1 MSPTPPPS
9 PINPSQA
16 VERIREIIVGRH
28 LDRIEQRVSRLESL
42 GSGPAVPAGWEDRLC
57 QNEAKV
63 EALQES
69 VRKTGEE
76 GQVRTARQQEEIQRL
91 AAQIQQI
98 AAMRL
103 EADHPPAIRQLESR
117 LGAWLTNWQ
126 GALQTH
132 LNDREQRLAT
142 QLRQEVASLWENT
155 ESQITRLQSRAIDR
169 DQIEERF
176 ARIATAARALAESI
190 APLPAGPESPAH

>member
-28 LDRIEQRVSRLESL
+28 LERIEQRVSRLEGIGA
-42 GSGPAVPAGWEDRLC
+42 GSSVPSVWEDRLC
-57 QNEAKV
+57 QNEARV

-69 VRKTGEE
+69 VRKAGDE
-76 GQVRTARQQEEIQRL
+76 GQLRSARQQEEIQRL

-98 AAMRL
+98 AATRQSL
-103 EADHPPAIRQLESR
+103 DTQPAVQQLESR

-155 ESQITRLQSRAIDR
+155 ESQLTRLQSRAIDSER
-169 DQIEERF
+169 LEQRF
-176 ARIATAARALAESI
+176 ARIAAAARAFAESI
-190 APLPAGPESPAH
+190 APLPTGPESPPP

>member
-28 LDRIEQRVSRLESL
+28 LERIEQRVSRLESL
-42 GSGPAVPAGWEDRLC
+42 GSGHSVSGGWEDRLC

-76 GQVRTARQQEEIQRL
+76 GHLRTARQQEEIQRL

-98 AAMRL
+98 AAMRQ
-103 EADHPPAIRQLESR
+103 EADQQPAIRQLESR

-155 ESQITRLQSRAIDR
+155 ESQLTRLQSRTIDR

-176 ARIATAARALAESI
+176 ARIASAARALAESI
-190 APLPAGPESPAH
+190 APQSSESPAH

>member
-1 MSPTPPPS
+1 MSSTPPPS

-28 LDRIEQRVSRLESL
+28 LERIEQRVTRLENL
-42 GSGPAVPAGWEDRLC
+42 GAGATVPGAWEDRLC
-57 QNEAKV
+57 QTEARV
-63 EALQES
+63 EALQET
-69 VRKTGEE
+69 VRKSGDE
-76 GQVRTARQQEEIQRL
+76 GLARNARQQEEIQRL

-98 AAMRL
+98 AATRQSL
-103 EADHPPAIRQLESR
+103 DSQPAVQQLESR

-142 QLRQEVASLWENT
+142 QLRHEVASLWENT
-155 ESQITRLQSRAIDR
+155 ESQLTRLQSRAIDHG
-169 DQIEERF
+169 QIEQRF
-176 ARIATAARALAESI
+176 ARIAAAARALAESI
-190 APLPAGPESPAH
+190 APLPTGPESPPP